1 MEYPKPDIRGSTDAA
16 GPARREH
23 PECLLY
29 PIERRED
36 GHDSPV
42 DPVAQMER
50 LQRDIERMFSGVDT
64 GTSAERHPVG
74 PWFPDVDVEQATDAV
89 VFKFDLPG
97 LKSDQ
102 VKVSVHDR
110 LLTVAGERH
119 EEREEKHEGYLSR
132 ERAIGRFERSV
143 RLPENLQQ
151 DDVEA
156 SFSDGVLTVRVPRA
170 GESTP
175 REVTITTP

>member
-1 MEYPKPDIRGSTDAA
+1 M
-16 GPARREH
+16 
-23 PECLLY
+23 
-29 PIERRED
+29 
-36 GHDSPV
+36 
-42 DPVAQMER
+42 
-50 LQRDIERMFSGVDT
+50 
-64 GTSAERHPVG
+64 
-74 PWFPDVDVEQATDAV
+74 

-110 LLTVAGERH
+110 LLTVTGERH

-175 REVTITTP
+175 RRGDHHHAVNRSMGRPASARSSSGRIDAMTTPSNDSMTTTAT